1 MNHWNQV
8 ARALEENG
16 LDAMLLTGSANRF
29 YVTGFASDDEGGVA
43 LVTRKGNFFF
53 TDARYME
60 AAEQQIEHA
69 AFGLVDGRKGY
80 IQWLTEA
87 LDLAGAKQV
96 GFEEDRMT
104 VAQWQRYT
112 EQLPCTLQPAS
123 ALMATLRSRKDPE
136 ELERMRQAQRIAE
149 QAFGQLLQEMHPGMT
164 ERQIAARLQYLAIS
178 AGAER
183 MSFSTIVASG
193 PNSSVPHAVP
203 TDRAIRE
210 GDFVTIDFG
219 CVYRGYCSD
228 MTRTLAV
235 GAVTEE
241 MEQVY
246 DLVLRAQEA
255 GLRTARAGLTGQE
268 VDAAA
273 REVIEAGGFG
283 PYFTHSLGHSLG
295 VEIHEGPN
303 ATPGNRQSLPEDAVI
318 SIEPGIYLPGRFGV
332 RIEDTVIL
340 RRDGCEDLMTMGR
353 ELVHL

>member
-1 MNHWNQV
+1 MNHWKEV
-8 ARALEENG
+8 AHALEENG
-16 LDAMLLTGSANRF
+16 LDAMLLTGAANRF

-60 AAEQQIEHA
+60 AAEQQIQDA
-69 AFGLVDGRKGY
+69 AFGLVDGQKGY
-80 IQWLTEA
+80 IRWLTEA
-87 LDLAGAKQV
+87 LTLSGAKQV
-96 GFEEDRMT
+96 GFEEEHMT
-104 VAQWQRYT
+104 VSQWQRYT

-123 ALMATLRSRKDPE
+123 ALMAGLRSRKDPE

-149 QAFGQLLQEMHPGMT
+149 TALGQLLQELRAGMT

-183 MSFSTIVASG
+183 MSFSTIAASG

-210 GDFVTIDFG
+210 GDFLTIDFG

-228 MTRTLAV
+228 MTRTLAI

-246 DLVLRAQEA
+246 ALVLRAQKA
-255 GLRTARAGLTGQE
+255 GLQAARAGRTGQE
-268 VDAAA
+268 VDEAA
-273 REVIEAGGFG
+273 REVIRAGGFG

-295 VEIHEGPN
+295 VEIHEGPT
-303 ATPGNRQSLPEDAVI
+303 ASPGNRQPLPEGAVI

-340 RRDGCEDLMTMGR
+340 RRDGCEDLMTMDG
-353 ELVHL
+353 ELMHV